1 MQTRLADFSDCRT
14 PADIEL
20 TSIGALKTILSELL
34 LLRREHSE
42 VRNEVHVALELLRG
56 GSNEPGNACV
66 EKIQSKTGRVKDA
79 NCTLSPLAF
88 SVPSAPTE
96 VDSSQT
102 RRCDDQIQQAAVQQI
117 CANHL
122 QPQADLHDEERD
134 EKRAVEGNHQALD
147 AMGQE
152 SQIQEPAILKEEIVQ
167 SARQDATDSC
177 DATPQLS
184 AEEPMKV
191 PQQSQQPEQQTS
203 RSQPAITVTWHT
215 PPSEHAWIERLGD
228 FSTGQPVQDSE
239 GPAEVQPAAESVHQA
254 PLSMDHCKPVEIGLT
269 STATAGVAHQQW
281 LPSPQYTELDEAAT
295 PDPDPGRAPAHAF
308 NDSDSRPACLDF
320 GGTHVDIDNV
330 AGNSM
335 ADADLFSLST
345 PSSSRSQSPQERKPP
360 QDWHLT

>member
-56 GSNEPGNACV
+56 GNNESGNACA
-66 EKIQSKTGRVKDA
+66 EKMPSKACLVKEDA
-79 NCTLSPLAF
+79 NCTLSPLTF

-102 RRCDDQIQQAAVQQI
+102 INCDDQIQEAAVQQI
-117 CANHL
+117 CTNHL
-122 QPQADLHDEERD
+122 PPQRNLHDEEKG
-134 EKRAVEGNHQALD
+134 EKIAVEGNHQTLD
-147 AMGQE
+147 AAGQE
-152 SQIQEPAILKEEIVQ
+152 SQIQEPAIVKDEIVK
-167 SARQDATDSC
+167 SARQDATNSC
-177 DATPQLS
+177 DATPQIS

-191 PQQSQQPEQQTS
+191 PQQSEQPEQQTS

-228 FSTGQPVQDSE
+228 FSTAQPVESSAD
-239 GPAEVQPAAESVHQA
+239 PAELQPAGEHVHQA

-269 STATAGVAHQQW
+269 STATAGAAHQQW

-295 PDPDPGRAPAHAF
+295 PDPDPGRASAYAF
-308 NDSDSRPACLDF
+308 NDSRPPRLDF
-320 GGTHVDIDNV
+320 GENHVDIDNF
-330 AGNSM
+330 AGTSM
-335 ADADLFSLST
+335 ADADVFSLST
-345 PSSSRSQSPQERKPP
+345 PTSSRSQSPQERKPP